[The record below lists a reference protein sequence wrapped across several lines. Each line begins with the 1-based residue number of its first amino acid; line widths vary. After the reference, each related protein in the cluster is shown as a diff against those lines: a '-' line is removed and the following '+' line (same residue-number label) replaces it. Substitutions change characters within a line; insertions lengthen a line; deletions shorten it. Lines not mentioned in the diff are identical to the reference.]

1 MKLLLNF
8 GHAALVVLDAIGLPG
23 EHSLH
28 FRLEGALGGA
38 FVVDGSL
45 ELVDFALEVLI
56 LLESESL
63 DGFDK
68 VQPFVCCLVGL
79 IFVEGEDEDPVL
91 LSLAAELAEHEELMI
106 QFCLVLVIQL
116 LLIGHDRLINL

>member
-1 MKLLLNF
+1 
-8 GHAALVVLDAIGLPG
+8 
-23 EHSLH
+23 
-28 FRLEGALGGA
+28 
-38 FVVDGSL
+38 
-45 ELVDFALEVLI
+45 
-56 LLESESL
+56 
-63 DGFDK
+63 
-68 VQPFVCCLVGL
+68 VGL